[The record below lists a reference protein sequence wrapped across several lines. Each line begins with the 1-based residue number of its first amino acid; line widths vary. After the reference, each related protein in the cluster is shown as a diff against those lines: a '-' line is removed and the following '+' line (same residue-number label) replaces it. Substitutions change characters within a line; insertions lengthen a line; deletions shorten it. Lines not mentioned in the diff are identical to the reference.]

1 MALGTILIFVSL
13 ILLSISEYYRRRTY
27 SRDLVLST
35 EKELTKPIK
44 INKD

>member
-27 SRDLVLST
+27 SKDFLLST
-35 EKELTKPIK
+35 EKEPTKPIK